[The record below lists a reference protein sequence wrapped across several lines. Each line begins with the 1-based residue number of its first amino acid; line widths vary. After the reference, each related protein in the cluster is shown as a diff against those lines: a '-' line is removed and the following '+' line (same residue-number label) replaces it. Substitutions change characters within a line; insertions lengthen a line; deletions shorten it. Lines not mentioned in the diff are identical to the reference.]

1 MISFLERNFTYLV
14 TMTSFIYCILGLVL
28 IFFKSPKTD
37 VYAPYRKSKWLLAAG
52 MWMTSINIWIWLATF
67 NGLWT
72 LENEWVASFDTILF
86 YLIGICFTFSFGS
99 LIDYTYISRQRC
111 KITAIKFGATAF
123 IALIAMTDALAA
135 YRQILLIV
143 ALLGV
148 IELCAKHI
156 IFFHRSYLQCNELL
170 ANYFSSDKKSNVR
183 WLNISHWLFY
193 ILLAFG
199 VVSITSGAVINWLL
213 QFYIVAVYIYITV
226 KFIKYAN
233 EYETL
238 RLATTEE
245 MIAVMDKTQS
255 NNLSHE
261 ERKKKEKEEKAEE
274 EEVTATS
281 RTKKPYKE
289 DFRDILRPRIA
300 VWVKAKAYTHEQFT
314 LEELASSLYTNKT
327 YLSTFIKEEYD
338 MNFSGWVASLRINEA
353 KRIMMKEPEKRLQE
367 VAFECGFSSLA
378 YFPAYFPNQKEFL
391 LLPGKENSPEK
402 QMENNDK
409 SRQTGD

>member
-1 MISFLERNFTYLV
+1 MIHFLERNFTYLV
-14 TMTSFIYCILGLVL
+14 TMTSIIYCILGLVL

-37 VYAPYRKSKWLLAAG
+37 VYAPYRKSKWMLAAG

-67 NGLWT
+67 TGLWT
-72 LENEWVASFDTILF
+72 RENAWVASFDTILF
-86 YLIGICFTFSFGS
+86 YLIGICYTFSFGS

-111 KITAIKFGATAF
+111 KITAIKFGVTAF
-123 IALIAMTDALAA
+123 IALIAMVDALAA

-156 IFFHRSYLQCNELL
+156 IFFHRSYVQRNELL

-183 WLNISHWLFY
+183 WLNISHWLLY

-199 VVSITSGAVINWLL
+199 VVSITSGAVFNWLL
-213 QFYIVAVYIYITV
+213 QFYVVAVNVYITV
-226 KFIKYAN
+226 NFINYAKK
-233 EYETL
+233 YETL
-238 RLATTEE
+238 RMATTEE

-255 NNLSHE
+255 NNLSHK
-261 ERKKKEKEEKAEE
+261 ERKKKEEKEEEEEAEE
-274 EEVTATS
+274 AEGKEVTATS

-314 LEELASSLYTNKT
+314 LEELASRLYTNKT
-327 YLSTFIKEEYD
+327 YLSTFIKDEYD
-338 MNFSGWVASLRINEA
+338 MNFSGWVASLRIDEA

-378 YFPAYFPNQKEFL
+378 YFSSVFSKSEGISPSAWQREF
-391 LLPGKENSPEK
+391 
-402 QMENNDK
+402 
-409 SRQTGD
+409 SRKTDGEQ

>member
-1 MISFLERNFTYLV
+1 MIGFLERNFTYFV

-72 LENEWVASFDTILF
+72 RENAWVASFDTILF
-86 YLIGICFTFSFGS
+86 YLIGICFTFAFGS
-99 LIDYTYISRQRC
+99 LTDYTYISRQRC

-123 IALIAMTDALAA
+123 IALIAMVDALAA

-143 ALLGV
+143 ALLGI

-156 IFFHRSYLQCNELL
+156 IFFHRSYLQSNELL

-183 WLNISHWLFY
+183 WINISHWLFY

-213 QFYIVAVYIYITV
+213 QFYIVAVNIYVTV
-226 KFIKYAN
+226 NFIKFAN

-245 MIAVMDKTQS
+245 MIAVMDKTRS

-261 ERKKKEKEEKAEE
+261 ERKKEEEEGKAEG

-289 DFRDILRPRIA
+289 DFKDILRPRIA
-300 VWVKAKAYTHEQFT
+300 VWVKDKAYTHEQFT
-314 LEELASSLYTNKT
+314 LEELAARLYTNKT
-327 YLSTFIKEEYD
+327 YLSTFIKDEYD
-338 MNFSGWVASLRINEA
+338 MNFSGWVASLRIDEA
-353 KRIMMKEPEKRLQE
+353 KRIMTKNPEKKLQE

-378 YFPAYFPNQKEFL
+378 YFSSVFSKSEGISPSAWQREF
-391 LLPGKENSPEK
+391 
-402 QMENNDK
+402 
-409 SRQTGD
+409 SRKTDGEQ

>member
-1 MISFLERNFTYLV
+1 MTSFLERNFTYLV

-28 IFFKSPKTD
+28 IFFKSPKND
-37 VYAPYRKSKWLLAAG
+37 VYSPYRKSKWLLAAG

-314 LEELASSLYTNKT
+314 LEELAARLYTNKT
-327 YLSTFIKEEYD
+327 YLSTFIKDEYD
-338 MNFSGWVASLRINEA
+338 MNFSSWVASLRIDEA
-353 KRIMMKEPEKRLQE
+353 KRIMLKEPEKRLQE

-378 YFPAYFPNQKEFL
+378 YFSSVFSKSEGISPSAWQREF
-391 LLPGKENSPEK
+391 
-402 QMENNDK
+402 
-409 SRQTGD
+409 SRKTDGEQ

>member
-14 TMTSFIYCILGLVL
+14 TMTSIIYCILGLVL
-28 IFFKSPKTD
+28 IFFKSPKND
-37 VYAPYRKSKWLLAAG
+37 VYSPYRKSKWLLAAG

-86 YLIGICFTFSFGS
+86 YLIGVCFTFSFGC

-261 ERKKKEKEEKAEE
+261 ERKKKEKEEKAEG

-338 MNFSGWVASLRINEA
+338 MNFSGWVASLRIDEA

-367 VAFECGFSSLA
+367 VAFECGFSS
-378 YFPAYFPNQKEFL
+378 PAYFSSVFSKSEGISPSAWQREF
-391 LLPGKENSPEK
+391 
-402 QMENNDK
+402 
-409 SRQTGD
+409 SRKTDGEQ

>member
-1 MISFLERNFTYLV
+1 MIHFLERNFTYLV
-14 TMTSFIYCILGLVL
+14 TMTSIIYCILGLVL

-72 LENEWVASFDTILF
+72 RENAWVASYDTILF
-86 YLIGICFTFSFGS
+86 YLIGICFTFAFGS
-99 LIDYTYISRQRC
+99 LTDYTYISRQRC

-123 IALIAMTDALAA
+123 IALIAMVDALAA

-156 IFFHRSYLQCNELL
+156 IFFHRSYVQRNELL

-213 QFYIVAVYIYITV
+213 QFYIVAVNIYVTV
-226 KFIKYAN
+226 NFIKFAN

-261 ERKKKEKEEKAEE
+261 KRKKEEEEGKAEG

-314 LEELASSLYTNKT
+314 LEELASRLYTNKT
-327 YLSTFIKEEYD
+327 YLSTFIKDEYD
-338 MNFSGWVASLRINEA
+338 MNFSGWVTNLRIDEA

-378 YFPAYFPNQKEFL
+378 YFSSVFSKSEGISPSAWQREF
-391 LLPGKENSPEK
+391 
-402 QMENNDK
+402 
-409 SRQTGD
+409 SRKTDGEQ

>member
-1 MISFLERNFTYLV
+1 MIHFLERNFTYLV
-14 TMTSFIYCILGLVL
+14 TMTSIIYCILGLVL

-37 VYAPYRKSKWLLAAG
+37 VYAPYRKSKWMLAAG

-67 NGLWT
+67 TGLWT
-72 LENEWVASFDTILF
+72 RENAWVASFDTILF

-123 IALIAMTDALAA
+123 IALIAMVDALAA

-199 VVSITSGAVINWLL
+199 VVSITSGAVINWLV
-213 QFYIVAVYIYITV
+213 QFYVVAVYIYITIN
-226 KFIKYAN
+226 FIKYAN

-245 MIAVMDKTQS
+245 MIAVMNKTQS
-255 NNLSHE
+255 NNLSHK
-261 ERKKKEKEEKAEE
+261 ERKKKEEEEE
-274 EEVTATS
+274 EAEEVTATS

-289 DFRDILRPRIA
+289 DFRNILRPRIA

-314 LEELASSLYTNKT
+314 LEELATRLYTNKT
-327 YLSTFIKEEYD
+327 YLSTFIKDEYD
-338 MNFSGWVASLRINEA
+338 MNFSSWVASLRIDEA

-378 YFPAYFPNQKEFL
+378 YFSSVFSKSEGISPSAWQREF
-391 LLPGKENSPEK
+391 
-402 QMENNDK
+402 
-409 SRQTGD
+409 SRKTDGEQ

>member
-86 YLIGICFTFSFGS
+86 YLIGACYTFAFGS

-123 IALIAMTDALAA
+123 IALIAMVDALAA

-213 QFYIVAVYIYITV
+213 QFYVVAVNIYITV
-226 KFIKYAN
+226 NFIKFAN

-255 NNLSHE
+255 YNLSHE
-261 ERKKKEKEEKAEE
+261 ERKKKEEEEKAEG

-300 VWVKAKAYTHEQFT
+300 VWVKAKAYTHEQLT
-314 LEELASSLYTNKT
+314 LEELASRLYTNKT
-327 YLSTFIKEEYD
+327 YLSTFIKDEYD
-338 MNFSGWVASLRINEA
+338 MNFSGWVGSLRIDEA

-378 YFPAYFPNQKEFL
+378 YFSCVFSKSEGISPSAWQREF
-391 LLPGKENSPEK
+391 
-402 QMENNDK
+402 
-409 SRQTGD
+409 SRKTDGEQ

>member
-1 MISFLERNFTYLV
+1 MISFLERNFIYLV
-14 TMTSFIYCILGLVL
+14 TMTSIIYCILGLVL
-28 IFFKSPKTD
+28 IFFKSPKND
-37 VYAPYRKSKWLLAAG
+37 VYSPYRKSKWLLAAG

-86 YLIGICFTFSFGS
+86 YLIGVCFTFSFGC

-261 ERKKKEKEEKAEE
+261 ERKKKEKEEKAEG

-338 MNFSGWVASLRINEA
+338 MNFSGWVASLRIDEA

-378 YFPAYFPNQKEFL
+378 YFSSVFSKSEGISPSAWQREF
-391 LLPGKENSPEK
+391 
-402 QMENNDK
+402 
-409 SRQTGD
+409 SRKTDGEQ

>member
-1 MISFLERNFTYLV
+1 MVSFLERNFTYLV

-28 IFFKSPKTD
+28 IFIKSPKTA

-52 MWMTSINIWIWLATF
+52 MWMTSINIWVWLATF

-72 LENEWVASFDTILF
+72 RENAWVASYDTILF
-86 YLIGICFTFSFGS
+86 YLIGVCYTFSFGS
-99 LIDYTYISRQRC
+99 LIDHTYISRQRC

-123 IALIAMTDALAA
+123 IALISMTDALAA
-135 YRQILLIV
+135 YRQILLLI

-148 IELCAKHI
+148 IELCARHI

-199 VVSITSGAVINWLL
+199 VFSITSGAIINWLV
-213 QFYIVAVYIYITV
+213 QFYVVAVNIYITV
-226 KFIKYAN
+226 NFINYAK
-233 EYETL
+233 EYASL
-238 RLATTEE
+238 RLASTEE
-245 MIAVMDKTQS
+245 MIAVMNKTQS
-255 NNLSHE
+255 NNLSHKKWKRKE
-261 ERKKKEKEEKAEE
+261 EEEKAEG

-289 DFRDILRPRIA
+289 DFRDFLRPRIA
-300 VWVKAKAYTHEQFT
+300 VWVKTKAYTHEQFT
-314 LEELASSLYTNKT
+314 LEELASKLYTNKT
-327 YLSTFIKEEYD
+327 YLSTFIKNEYD
-338 MNFSGWVASLRINEA
+338 MNFSGWVASLRIDEA

-378 YFPAYFPNQKEFL
+378 YFSSVFSKSEGISPSAWQREF
-391 LLPGKENSPEK
+391 
-402 QMENNDK
+402 
-409 SRQTGD
+409 SRKTDGEQ

>member
-14 TMTSFIYCILGLVL
+14 TMTSIIYCILGLVL
-28 IFFKSPKTD
+28 IFFKSPKND
-37 VYAPYRKSKWLLAAG
+37 VYSPYRKSKWLLAAG

-86 YLIGICFTFSFGS
+86 YLIGVCYTFAFGS

-123 IALIAMTDALAA
+123 IALIAMFDALAA

-156 IFFHRSYLQCNELL
+156 IFFHRSYLQRNELL

-193 ILLAFG
+193 ILLSFG

-213 QFYIVAVYIYITV
+213 QFYVVAVNIYITV
-226 KFIKYAN
+226 NFIKFAN

-261 ERKKKEKEEKAEE
+261 ERKKKEEEEKAEG

-300 VWVKAKAYTHEQFT
+300 VWVKDKAYTHEQFT

-327 YLSTFIKEEYD
+327 YLSTFIKDEYD
-338 MNFSGWVASLRINEA
+338 MNFSGWVGSLRIDEA
-353 KRIMMKEPEKRLQE
+353 KRIMMKEPEKKLQE

-378 YFPAYFPNQKEFL
+378 YFSSVFSKSEGISPSAWQREF
-391 LLPGKENSPEK
+391 
-402 QMENNDK
+402 
-409 SRQTGD
+409 SRKTDGEQ

>member
-1 MISFLERNFTYLV
+1 MIHFLERNFTYLV
-14 TMTSFIYCILGLVL
+14 TMTSIIYCILGLVL

-37 VYAPYRKSKWLLAAG
+37 VYAPYRKSKWMLAAG

-67 NGLWT
+67 TGLWT
-72 LENEWVASFDTILF
+72 RENAWVASFDTILF
-86 YLIGICFTFSFGS
+86 YLIGICYTFSFGS

-123 IALIAMTDALAA
+123 IALIAMIDALAA

-143 ALLGV
+143 ALLGI
-148 IELCAKHI
+148 IELCARHL
-156 IFFHRSYLQCNELL
+156 IFFNRSYLQRNELI
-170 ANYFSSDKKSNVR
+170 ANYFSSDKKSHIR
-183 WLNISHWLFY
+183 WLYISHWLLY
-193 ILLAFG
+193 ILLALG

-213 QFYIVAVYIYITV
+213 QFYVVAVNVYITV
-226 KFIKYAN
+226 NFINYAK

-255 NNLSHE
+255 NNLGHV
-261 ERKKKEKEEKAEE
+261 ERKKKEEEEAEG

-281 RTKKPYKE
+281 RTKKTYKE
-289 DFRDILRPRIA
+289 DFRNILRPRIA

-314 LEELASSLYTNKT
+314 LDELASRLYTNKT
-327 YLSTFIKEEYD
+327 YLSTFIKDEYD
-338 MNFSGWVASLRINEA
+338 MNFSGWVASLRIDEA
-353 KRIMMKEPEKRLQE
+353 KRIMMKEPEKKLQE

-378 YFPAYFPNQKEFL
+378 YFSSVFSKSEGISPSAWQREF
-391 LLPGKENSPEK
+391 
-402 QMENNDK
+402 
-409 SRQTGD
+409 SRKTDGEQ

>member
-28 IFFKSPKTD
+28 IFFKSPKTG

-72 LENEWVASFDTILF
+72 CENAWVASFDTILF
-86 YLIGICFTFSFGS
+86 YLIGICYTFAFGS

-123 IALIAMTDALAA
+123 IALIAMVDALAA

-156 IFFHRSYLQCNELL
+156 IFFHRSYLQRNELL

-183 WLNISHWLFY
+183 WLNISHWLLY

-213 QFYIVAVYIYITV
+213 QFYIVAVNIYITV
-226 KFIKYAN
+226 NFIKFAN

-261 ERKKKEKEEKAEE
+261 ERKKKEKEEKAEG

-300 VWVKAKAYTHEQFT
+300 VWMKAKAYTHEQFT

-327 YLSTFIKEEYD
+327 YLSTFIKDEYD
-338 MNFSGWVASLRINEA
+338 MNFSGWVASLRIDEA
-353 KRIMMKEPEKRLQE
+353 KRIMMKKPEKRLQE

-378 YFPAYFPNQKEFL
+378 YFSSVFSKSEGISPSAWQREF
-391 LLPGKENSPEK
+391 
-402 QMENNDK
+402 
-409 SRQTGD
+409 SRKTDGEQ

>member
-14 TMTSFIYCILGLVL
+14 TMTSIIYCILGLVL
-28 IFFKSPKTD
+28 IFFKSPKND
-37 VYAPYRKSKWLLAAG
+37 VYSPYRKSKWLLAAG

-86 YLIGICFTFSFGS
+86 YLIGVCFTFSFGS

-156 IFFHRSYLQCNELL
+156 IFFHRSYLQRSELL

-226 KFIKYAN
+226 NFIKYAN

-261 ERKKKEKEEKAEE
+261 ERKKKEKEEKAEG

-338 MNFSGWVASLRINEA
+338 MNFSGWVASLRIDEA

-378 YFPAYFPNQKEFL
+378 YFSSVFSKSEGISPSAWQREF
-391 LLPGKENSPEK
+391 
-402 QMENNDK
+402 
-409 SRQTGD
+409 SRKTDGEQ

>member
-72 LENEWVASFDTILF
+72 RENEWVASFDTILF

-123 IALIAMTDALAA
+123 IALIAMVDALAA

-156 IFFHRSYLQCNELL
+156 IFFYRSYLQCNELL

-199 VVSITSGAVINWLL
+199 VVSITSGAVINWLV
-213 QFYIVAVYIYITV
+213 QFYVVAVYIYISPSTSSSMLMNT
-226 KFIKYAN
+226 KPC
-233 EYETL
+233 
-238 RLATTEE
+238 
-245 MIAVMDKTQS
+245 
-255 NNLSHE
+255 
-261 ERKKKEKEEKAEE
+261 AEQQ
-274 EEVTATS
+274 
-281 RTKKPYKE
+281 P
-289 DFRDILRPRIA
+289 
-300 VWVKAKAYTHEQFT
+300 
-314 LEELASSLYTNKT
+314 
-327 YLSTFIKEEYD
+327 
-338 MNFSGWVASLRINEA
+338 
-353 KRIMMKEPEKRLQE
+353 KR
-367 VAFECGFSSLA
+367 
-378 YFPAYFPNQKEFL
+378 
-391 LLPGKENSPEK
+391 
-402 QMENNDK
+402 
-409 SRQTGD
+409 

>member
-1 MISFLERNFTYLV
+1 MVSFLERNFTYLV

-28 IFFKSPKTD
+28 IFIKSPKTA

-52 MWMTSINIWIWLATF
+52 MWMTSINIWVWLATF

-72 LENEWVASFDTILF
+72 RENAWVASYDTILF
-86 YLIGICFTFSFGS
+86 YLIGVCYTFSFGS
-99 LIDYTYISRQRC
+99 LIDHTYISRQRC

-135 YRQILLIV
+135 YRQILLLI

-148 IELCAKHI
+148 IELCARHI

-199 VVSITSGAVINWLL
+199 VFSITSGAIINWLV
-213 QFYIVAVYIYITV
+213 QFYVVAVNIYITV
-226 KFIKYAN
+226 NFINYAK
-233 EYETL
+233 EYATL
-238 RLATTEE
+238 RLASTEE
-245 MIAVMDKTQS
+245 MIAVMNKTQS
-255 NNLSHE
+255 NNLSHKKWKRKE
-261 ERKKKEKEEKAEE
+261 EEEKAKG

-289 DFRDILRPRIA
+289 DFRDFLRPRIA
-300 VWVKAKAYTHEQFT
+300 VWVKTKAYTHEQFT
-314 LEELASSLYTNKT
+314 LEELASKLYTNKT
-327 YLSTFIKEEYD
+327 YLSTFIKNEYD
-338 MNFSGWVASLRINEA
+338 MNFSGWVASLRIDEA

-378 YFPAYFPNQKEFL
+378 YFSNVFSKSEGISPSAWQREF
-391 LLPGKENSPEK
+391 
-402 QMENNDK
+402 
-409 SRQTGD
+409 SRKTDGEQ

>member
-28 IFFKSPKTD
+28 IFFKSPKTG

-72 LENEWVASFDTILF
+72 RENAWVASFDTILF
-86 YLIGICFTFSFGS
+86 YLIGICYTFAFGS

-123 IALIAMTDALAA
+123 IALIAMVDALAA

-156 IFFHRSYLQCNELL
+156 IFFHRSYLQRNELL

-183 WLNISHWLFY
+183 WLNISHWLLY

-213 QFYIVAVYIYITV
+213 QFYIVAVNIYITV
-226 KFIKYAN
+226 NFIKFAN

-261 ERKKKEKEEKAEE
+261 ERKKKEEKEKAEG

-327 YLSTFIKEEYD
+327 YLSTFIKDEYD
-338 MNFSGWVASLRINEA
+338 MNFSGWVASLRIDEA
-353 KRIMMKEPEKRLQE
+353 KRIMMKKPEKRLQE

-378 YFPAYFPNQKEFL
+378 YFSSVFSKSEGISPSAWQREF
-391 LLPGKENSPEK
+391 
-402 QMENNDK
+402 
-409 SRQTGD
+409 SRKTDGEQ

>member
-1 MISFLERNFTYLV
+1 MISFLERNFIYLV
-14 TMTSFIYCILGLVL
+14 TMTSIIYCILGLVL
-28 IFFKSPKTD
+28 IFFKSPKND
-37 VYAPYRKSKWLLAAG
+37 VYSPYRKSKWLLAAG

-86 YLIGICFTFSFGS
+86 YLIGVCFTFSFGC

-226 KFIKYAN
+226 NFIKYAN

-261 ERKKKEKEEKAEE
+261 ERKKKEKEEKAEG

-338 MNFSGWVASLRINEA
+338 MNFSGWVASLRIDEA

-378 YFPAYFPNQKEFL
+378 YFSSVFSKSEGISPSAWQREF
-391 LLPGKENSPEK
+391 
-402 QMENNDK
+402 
-409 SRQTGD
+409 SRKTDGEQ

>member
-1 MISFLERNFTYLV
+1 MVSFLERNFTYLV

-28 IFFKSPKTD
+28 IFIKSPKTA

-52 MWMTSINIWIWLATF
+52 MWMTSINIWVWLATF

-72 LENEWVASFDTILF
+72 RENAWVASYDTILF
-86 YLIGICFTFSFGS
+86 YLIGVCYTFSFGS
-99 LIDYTYISRQRC
+99 LIDHTYISRQRC

-123 IALIAMTDALAA
+123 IALISMTDALAA
-135 YRQILLIV
+135 YRQILLLI

-148 IELCAKHI
+148 IELCARHI

-199 VVSITSGAVINWLL
+199 VFSITSGAIINWLV
-213 QFYIVAVYIYITV
+213 QFYVVAVNIYITV
-226 KFIKYAN
+226 NFINYAK
-233 EYETL
+233 EYATL
-238 RLATTEE
+238 RLASTEE
-245 MIAVMDKTQS
+245 MIAVMNKTQS
-255 NNLSHE
+255 NNLSHKKWKRKE
-261 ERKKKEKEEKAEE
+261 EEEKAKG
-274 EEVTATS
+274 EEVTATN

-289 DFRDILRPRIA
+289 DFRDFLRPRIA
-300 VWVKAKAYTHEQFT
+300 VWVKTKAYTHEQFT
-314 LEELASSLYTNKT
+314 LEELASKLYTNKT
-327 YLSTFIKEEYD
+327 YLSTFIKNEYD
-338 MNFSGWVASLRINEA
+338 MNFSGWVASLRIDEA

-378 YFPAYFPNQKEFL
+378 YFSNVFSKSEGISPSAWQREF
-391 LLPGKENSPEK
+391 
-402 QMENNDK
+402 
-409 SRQTGD
+409 SRKTDGEQ

>member
-1 MISFLERNFTYLV
+1 MISFLERYFTYFV
-14 TMTSFIYCILGLVL
+14 TMTSFIYCILGFVL
-28 IFFKSPKTD
+28 IFFKSPKTA

-52 MWMTSINIWIWLATF
+52 MWMTSITNWVWLATF

-72 LENEWVASFDTILF
+72 RENAWVASFDTILF
-86 YLIGICFTFSFGS
+86 YLVGVCYTFSFGS

-123 IALIAMTDALAA
+123 IALIAMIDALAA

-156 IFFHRSYLQCNELL
+156 IFFHRSYLQRNELF
-170 ANYFSSDKKSNVR
+170 AYYFSSDKKSNVR

-213 QFYIVAVYIYITV
+213 QFYVVAVNIYITV
-226 KFIKYAN
+226 NFIKFAN

-238 RLATTEE
+238 RLATTKE
-245 MIAVMDKTQS
+245 MIAVMDKTRS

-261 ERKKKEKEEKAEE
+261 ERKKEEEEEKAEG

-314 LEELASSLYTNKT
+314 LEELASRLYTNKT
-327 YLSTFIKEEYD
+327 YLSTFIKDEYD
-338 MNFSGWVASLRINEA
+338 MNFSGWVTNLRIDEA

-378 YFPAYFPNQKEFL
+378 YFSSVFSKSEGISPSVWQREF
-391 LLPGKENSPEK
+391 
-402 QMENNDK
+402 
-409 SRQTGD
+409 SRKTDGEQ

>member
-1 MISFLERNFTYLV
+1 MIHFLERNFTYLV
-14 TMTSFIYCILGLVL
+14 TMTSIIYCILGLVL

-37 VYAPYRKSKWLLAAG
+37 VYAPYRKSKWMLAAG

-67 NGLWT
+67 TGLWT
-72 LENEWVASFDTILF
+72 RENAWVASFDTILF
-86 YLIGICFTFSFGS
+86 YLIGICYTFSFGS
-99 LIDYTYISRQRC
+99 LTDYTYISRQRC

-123 IALIAMTDALAA
+123 IALIAMVEALAA
-135 YRQILLIV
+135 YRQILLTI
-143 ALLGV
+143 ALLGI
-148 IELCAKHI
+148 IELCARHL
-156 IFFHRSYLQCNELL
+156 IFFHRSYLQRNELL
-170 ANYFSSDKKSNVR
+170 ENYFSSDKKSQIR
-183 WLNISHWLFY
+183 WLYISHWLFY

-199 VVSITSGAVINWLL
+199 VFSITSGAVFNWLL
-213 QFYIVAVYIYITV
+213 QFYVVAVNVYITV
-226 KFIKYAN
+226 NFINFAKEYA
-233 EYETL
+233 TL

-245 MIAVMDKTQS
+245 MIGIMDKTQS

-261 ERKKKEKEEKAEE
+261 ERKKKEEEEKAEG
-274 EEVTATS
+274 EEVAATS

-327 YLSTFIKEEYD
+327 YLSTFIKDEYD
-338 MNFSGWVASLRINEA
+338 MNFSGWVASLRIDEA

-378 YFPAYFPNQKEFL
+378 YFSSVFSKSEGISPSAWQREF
-391 LLPGKENSPEK
+391 
-402 QMENNDK
+402 
-409 SRQTGD
+409 SRKTDGEQ

>member
-14 TMTSFIYCILGLVL
+14 TMTSIIYCILGLVL
-28 IFFKSPKTD
+28 IFFKSPKND
-37 VYAPYRKSKWLLAAG
+37 VYSPYRKSKWLLAAG

-86 YLIGICFTFSFGS
+86 YLIGVCFTFSFGC

-226 KFIKYAN
+226 NFIKYAN

-261 ERKKKEKEEKAEE
+261 ERKKKEKEEKAEG

-338 MNFSGWVASLRINEA
+338 MNFSGWVASLRIDEA

-378 YFPAYFPNQKEFL
+378 YFSSVFSKSEGISPSAWQREF
-391 LLPGKENSPEK
+391 
-402 QMENNDK
+402 
-409 SRQTGD
+409 SRKTDGEQ